1 MEKCVRT
8 IPTII
13 EKRKNWVGYGL
24 IVNNAQKLV
33 SNLLQYNAKKP
44 LNKSSKQS
52 IMLLFVIK
60 NTS

>member
-44 LNKSSKQS
+44 
-52 IMLLFVIK
+52 F
-60 NTS
+60 